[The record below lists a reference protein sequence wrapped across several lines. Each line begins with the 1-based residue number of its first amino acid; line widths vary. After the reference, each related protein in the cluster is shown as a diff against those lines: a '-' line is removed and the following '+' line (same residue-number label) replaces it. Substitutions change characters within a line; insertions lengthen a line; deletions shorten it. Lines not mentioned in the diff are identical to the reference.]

1 MYEIVEHTADIGL
14 KIKSD
19 SLENAFREAALG
31 MLSLM
36 IDIEKVEKKFSVDV
50 NIKADNLESLLV
62 RFLTEIL
69 YIFEVERFVYSDL
82 KVEIKDNSLNA
93 ELFGENYNRS
103 KHGSKL
109 LIKAVT
115 YHMISVKENGEIFI
129 IFDI

>member
-36 IDIEKVEKKFSVDV
+36 IDIEKVENRFSMDV
-50 NIKADNLESLLV
+50 NINAEK
-62 RFLTEIL
+62 
-69 YIFEVERFVYSDL
+69 FVYSDV
-82 KVEIKDNSLNA
+82 KVELKNNTLNA
-93 ELFGENYNRS
+93 KLFGENYNKS

-115 YHMISVKENGEIFI
+115 YHMISVKENGEIFV

>member
-19 SLENAFREAALG
+19 GLENAFREAALG

-69 YIFEVERFVYSDL
+69 YIFEVERFVYTDL

>member
-93 ELFGENYNRS
+93 ELFGESYNRS